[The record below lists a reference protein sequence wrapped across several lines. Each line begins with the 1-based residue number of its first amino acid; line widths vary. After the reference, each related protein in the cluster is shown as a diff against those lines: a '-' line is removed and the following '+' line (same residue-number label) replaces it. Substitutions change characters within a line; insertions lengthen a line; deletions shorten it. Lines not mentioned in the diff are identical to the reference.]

1 MTYRCLADVLSYGD
15 VNTKCPITALIQ
27 TEHLKCGCR
36 GGGVLTVI
44 AGVFYQTDQ
53 ERLDNGQFAP
63 QMSIKHIV
71 PKLGVTGRALACK
84 LGLYPSV
91 TEKATTFA
99 FFIALVIVGNK
110 LICG

>member
-1 MTYRCLADVLSYGD
+1 M
-15 VNTKCPITALIQ
+15 I
-27 TEHLKCGCR
+27 
-36 GGGVLTVI
+36 VI
-44 AGVFYQTDQ
+44 AGVFYETDQ
-53 ERLDNGQFAP
+53 QRLAHDQFAP

-71 PKLGVTGRALACK
+71 PKLGVTGRALARK

-91 TEKATTFA
+91 TEKAITFT